1 MGRTVVIKN
10 LLVETKIKKSI
21 FVVVLKAEPSFHL
34 LDFGA
39 LEKTLHESNKIF
51 VLFIEHAPHVAKIQ
65 FRAQA

>member
-39 LEKTLHESNKIF
+39 LGKDS
-51 VLFIEHAPHVAKIQ
+51 A
-65 FRAQA
+65 